1 MRRRLEALG
10 LGIRRSAL
18 GPIFA
23 LSGLTVRESV
33 RQKVFIVLA
42 VFTLVMLGAT
52 AMLPAIR
59 PEDRVPLVETWAQ
72 RGITFFG
79 VLLVV
84 FLAGVSIPEDI
95 GERKIFTSLSK
106 PLARWQLLAG
116 RFAGFACLLAAPALA
131 TGLISAVFL
140 RVVSRFK
147 SPGQHHRLPGVE
159 VRIRKKTPGQ
169 HPRAHHA
176 GQTVRG
182 QHHRRPR
189 SRRRVPLQGTP
200 VHDLPGSPLALDV
213 AAEALPASAKSKF
226 IRPRPATSPSPPA
239 SSAGG
244 RLAKPRGPAAAAAHG
259 HLKYVAKVASPK
271 FSSPLVGRQVGGDRF
286 RGEALGTRPGT
297 HRESRV
303 VPGRPEAA
311 QLEWNFAK
319 GWRRRSCSDGG
330 AGAHV
335 AGSTV
340 LSVCELLF
348 GIAVFVTGSMIGF
361 RWNRCRP
368 SSTSWCRRRRKR
380 RGEGAPARRTRFRRR
395 CVSQAISKAVIDV
408 VPTGGIHVWCRSAG
422 RDVSRD
428 GGRGLGRRCSTRR
441 ARSWSGWRSSDE
453 EFR

>member
-116 RFAGFACLLAAPALA
+116 RFAGFACLLAALRSPPASSPPSSCASCPDSKALA
-131 TGLISAVFL
+131 DTTGYPASKSASGRKPQANILARTTPDKPFE
-140 RVVSRFK
+140 VSITGGPEAVAVYRFK
-147 SPGQHHRLPGVE
+147 GLPS
-159 VRIRKKTPGQ
+159 TTCPAS
-169 HPRAHHA
+169 PRAR
-176 GQTVRG
+176 RG
-182 QHHRRPR
+182 N
-189 SRRRVPLQGTP
+189 
-200 VHDLPGSPLALDV
+200 GSPMY
-213 AAEALPASAKSKF
+213 SKSKF
-226 IRPRPATSPSPPA
+226 IRPRPLLSPSPPA

-244 RLAKPRGPAAAAAHG
+244 QLAKPRGPAAAAAHG

-271 FSSPLVGRQVGGDRF
+271 FSSPLVGRQVEGDRF

-303 VPGRPEAA
+303 APGRLEAA

-340 LSVCELLF
+340 LSARELLF

-361 RWNRCRP
+361 SRNRCRP

-408 VPTGGIHVWCRSAG
+408 VRAGGIHVWCRSAG